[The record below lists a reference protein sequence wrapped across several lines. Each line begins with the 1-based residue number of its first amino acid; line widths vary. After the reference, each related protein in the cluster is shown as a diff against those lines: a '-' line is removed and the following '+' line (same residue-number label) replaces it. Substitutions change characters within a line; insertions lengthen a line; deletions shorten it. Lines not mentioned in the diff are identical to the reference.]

1 MLRVFRNMELKEVLI
16 LLQKNLRLLIAAAVF
31 GAIALFLFAKV
42 YPVSYKA
49 IVTMYIQRVPEK
61 AENVYS
67 YDGYYAG
74 QAAESYTDTVKGL
87 VGTLDITKRAAEIAD
102 LPTDAIF
109 IKNLAKK
116 IKIAKSA
123 PQLVEVTVSLEDR
136 EQAKKLALG
145 LAQAASERARL
156 LNQEGDKNL
165 TINIINPDP
174 LVEKSVFNPYL
185 FSLIGAL
192 TSFLLVLILIC
203 FKDYLKES
211 PV

>member
-1 MLRVFRNMELKEVLI
+1 MELKEILI
-16 LLQKNLRLLIAAAVF
+16 LLQRNLRLLITAVVL
-31 GAIALFLFAKV
+31 GAIVLFIFAEA

-61 AENVYS
+61 VETVYN

-87 VGTLDITKRAAEIAD
+87 VGTMDITKRAAEIAG

-123 PQLVEVTVSLEDR
+123 PQLVEVTVTLGDR

-185 FSLIGAL
+185 FSLLGAL
-192 TSFLLVLILIC
+192 IGFLLALSFVC
-203 FKDYLKES
+203 FRDYLRNPS
-211 PV
+211 S

>member
-1 MLRVFRNMELKEVLI
+1 MELKEILI
-16 LLQKNLRLLIAAAVF
+16 LLQKNLRLLMVF
-31 GAIALFLFAKV
+31 SLLGALLLFLLASFW
-42 YPVSYKA
+42 PVSYKA

-116 IKIAKSA
+116 IKIA
-123 PQLVEVTVSLEDR
+123 
-136 EQAKKLALG
+136 
-145 LAQAASERARL
+145 
-156 LNQEGDKNL
+156 
-165 TINIINPDP
+165 
-174 LVEKSVFNPYL
+174 
-185 FSLIGAL
+185 
-192 TSFLLVLILIC
+192 
-203 FKDYLKES
+203 
-211 PV
+211 

>member
-1 MLRVFRNMELKEVLI
+1 MELKEVLI
-16 LLQKNLRLLIAAAVF
+16 LLQKNLRLLMAF
-31 GAIALFLFAKV
+31 SLLGALALFLLASFW
-42 YPVSYKA
+42 PVSYKA

-87 VGTLDITKRAAEIAD
+87 VGTMDITKRAAEIAG
-102 LPTDAIF
+102 LPTDAVY

-123 PQLVEVTVSLEDR
+123 PQLVEITVNLGDR

-145 LAQAASERARL
+145 LAQSASERARL

-185 FSLIGAL
+185 FSLVGAL
-192 TSFLLVLILIC
+192 TGFLLALSFVC
-203 FKDYLKES
+203 FRDYLRNPS
-211 PV
+211 S

>member
-1 MLRVFRNMELKEVLI
+1 MELKEILI
-16 LLQKNLRLLIAAAVF
+16 LLQKNLRLLMVF
-31 GAIALFLFAKV
+31 SLLGALLLFLLASFW
-42 YPVSYKA
+42 PVSYKA

-87 VGTLDITKRAAEIAD
+87 VGTMDITKRAAEIAG
-102 LPTDAIF
+102 LPTDAVY

-116 IKIAKSA
+116 IKIQKSA
-123 PQLVEVTVSLEDR
+123 PQLVEVTVSLGDR

-145 LAQAASERARL
+145 LAQSASERARL

-185 FSLIGAL
+185 FSLVGAL
-192 TSFLLVLILIC
+192 TGLLLALILIC

-211 PV
+211 PA